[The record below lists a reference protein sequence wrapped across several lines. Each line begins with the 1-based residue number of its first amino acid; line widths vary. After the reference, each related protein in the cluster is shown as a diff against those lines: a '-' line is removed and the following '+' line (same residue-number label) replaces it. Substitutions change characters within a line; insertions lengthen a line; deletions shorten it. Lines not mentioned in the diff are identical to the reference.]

1 MDAKTGVRA
10 LNGNSRTARDQ
21 PLDLLH
27 PLTLMAS
34 ELTSLQVIEAPA
46 YPALPPGVSFQ
57 DLDSEDSDDDLTQDE
72 ATYEEML
79 AAGEF

>member
-1 MDAKTGVRA
+1 
-10 LNGNSRTARDQ
+10 
-21 PLDLLH
+21 
-27 PLTLMAS
+27 MAS